1 MELSLLLW
9 KTMMNSEVSSRILKR
24 CSLSLSMWV
33 RHYLDSLFIPETLW
47 EGGYSSHWEPLV
59 ALGLLILLLV
69 SAAESSPDPSH
80 KMSSLASD
88 YLNITFIS
96 RKSAFHAT
104 GQCFLRSAKIIVQI
118 FAVRKE
124 GAKHFLLGVRRL
136 GDISMLCHHRV
147 TELPWITQI
156 YTRGAGEMTSEVPNC
171 LGVWGSCFPAFWYH
185 FALCFSTHVWPS
197 LNNTEQHACVLHEL
211 ILWASALVPAADG
224 ERVEGPQ

>member
-1 MELSLLLW
+1 MG
-9 KTMMNSEVSSRILKR
+9 RR
-24 CSLSLSMWV
+24 
-33 RHYLDSLFIPETLW
+33 LF
-47 EGGYSSHWEPLV
+47 EPLG
-59 ALGLLILLLV
+59 ATCSSWNFNSPPGPLA
-69 SAAESSPDPSH
+69 AAESSPEPSH
-80 KMSSLASD
+80 KMSSLTSD

-124 GAKHFLLGVRRL
+124 GAKRFLLGVRRL

-185 FALCFSTHVWPS
+185 FALCFSTHV
-197 LNNTEQHACVLHEL
+197 
-211 ILWASALVPAADG
+211 
-224 ERVEGPQ
+224 